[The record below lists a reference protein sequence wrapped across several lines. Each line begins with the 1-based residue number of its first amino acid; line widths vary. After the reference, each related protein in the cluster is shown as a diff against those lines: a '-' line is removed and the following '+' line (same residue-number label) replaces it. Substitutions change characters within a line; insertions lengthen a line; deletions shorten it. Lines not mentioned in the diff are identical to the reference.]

1 MFNDTFNN
9 VSGITYNMV
18 ASFIGINA
26 TVNNISAMMYDMA
39 FSFIGVQRHFQHC
52 DKLTNLHV
60 YRYIVGFFFIVPYIY
75 FYSTF
80 KPHQINFKN
89 MNLG

>member
-1 MFNDTFNN
+1 ML
-9 VSGITYNMV
+9 

-26 TVNNISAMMYDMA
+26 TVNNISAMMYNMA
-39 FSFIGVQRHFQHC
+39 FNFIGVQRHFQHC

-60 YRYIVGFFFIVPYIY
+60 YSGIFFFVPYIY
-75 FYSTF
+75 LYSTF
-80 KPHQINFKN
+80 TPHQINFKN